1 MDDKRRDGAPNKTKR
16 LTLLAMLFALSIVL
30 AIVEGLLPA
39 PNSVPG
45 IKLGLSNIVVMF
57 TLINLKKSDAITIAF
72 LKSGFVLM
80 TRGVIAGVLSL
91 SGGLSSVLVMWLLM
105 VLLRGKASYM
115 GLSVLGAVFHN
126 LGQLAVAS
134 LILGTALWFYFP
146 VLLIS
151 AIISGVVTSVVLRI
165 SSPLLL
171 KLHLK

>member
-1 MDDKRRDGAPNKTKR
+1 MDDKRRDGAQNKTKR

-39 PNSVPG
+39 PNVAPG

-57 TLINLKKSDAITIAF
+57 TLINLKKSDAVTIAF
-72 LKSGFVLM
+72 LKSGFVLL

-91 SGGLSSVLVMWLLM
+91 SGGLASVLIMWLLM
-105 VLLRGKASYM
+105 AVFRGKATYV
-115 GLSVLGAVFHN
+115 GLSVSGAVFHN
-126 LGQLAVAS
+126 LGQIAMAS
-134 LILGTALWFYFP
+134 LILGTSLWFYFP
-146 VLLIS
+146 ILLIS
-151 AIISGVVTSVVLRI
+151 AIISGVVTSVVLRV